1 MKKGMKKIVKRII
14 WCVVGILAMPVV
26 LWLVMEGLFAVA
38 PEFTEK
44 KIAPVVMNLFMDYDD
59 YLEEEEAT
67 DPIFEALSAKDYP
80 RAIALCDSLQEVKP
94 RFETIFLYFKSCAYM
109 ALGQEKAYEF
119 WLKKTL
125 ESYHGGNNGVTAY
138 LSGSLGYATRLRD
151 KGDYE
156 GSIKVIL
163 PALDVMEQHADDHFN
178 LMIPKNKPVELN
190 GIMASDLVALGKTD
204 EAEKTFQTAINHYI
218 KAAKFLD
225 IEYETKTDTNYY
237 YTAVELDLEAAK
249 AYIKAMQYDR
259 AQQWLEKTKQT
270 ISESEQ
276 YTDSLRKNR
285 DAFLF
290 DVHLMDALVLTHQGK
305 AAEAER
311 AYAVCLEKKR
321 ANDPSAINMRLQY
334 LKAARRYQDI
344 PALFHQFDSL
354 LVQRDVAMNIDNIS
368 QILTP
373 QYAAYRGMGQTAQAL
388 TMADSI
394 TQVLDSAI
402 IAARNDN
409 AAELATIYETQKK
422 EAQISE
428 QNSALS
434 IMRLMWIIAIL
445 VVGIFIYVGYTI
457 LRRRSER
464 RMAEMRAAQERI
476 ENELKIA
483 RDIQMS
489 MVPSTFPE
497 REGLDMYASMTP
509 AKEVGGDLYGYV
521 VHGSRLY
528 FAVGDVSGKGVPASL
543 FMAQATRLFMTLA
556 KQDMMPAEI
565 CTRMNDALS
574 GNDNESGMF
583 VTMFLGLIDLET
595 GHLDFC
601 NAGHNPPIMQSDK
614 REVISDKRETTTDHS
629 SLITYHF
636 LEMQP
641 NAPIGL
647 WPGLEYEG
655 EEIES
660 IKGRLLF
667 IYTDGLNEAENTAQE
682 QFGDDRLLDI
692 LRNTHFDN
700 ARQVIESLQAE
711 VEQHRNGAEP
721 NDDLTMMCL
730 RVD

>member
-1 MKKGMKKIVKRII
+1 MKKIVKRII
-14 WCVVGILAMPVV
+14 WCIVGILAAPFV
-26 LWLVMEGLFAVA
+26 LWLLLEGLFAVA

-59 YLEEEEAT
+59 YLEEKEAT

-94 RFETIFLYFKSCAYM
+94 RFETIFLYFKSNAYM

-119 WLKKTL
+119 WIKKAL
-125 ESYHGGNNGVTAY
+125 ESYQGGNNGITAY
-138 LSGSLGYATRLRD
+138 LSASLHYATALRD

-163 PALDVMEQHADDHFN
+163 PALDVIEQHAGDHYNIMINDD
-178 LMIPKNKPVELN
+178 LPAKLN

-204 EAEKTFQTAINHYI
+204 EAEKIFQTAINHYI

-237 YTAVELDLEAAK
+237 YTAVKLDLEAVK
-249 AYIKAMQYDR
+249 AYVKTLQYDR
-259 AQQWLEKTKQT
+259 AQQWLEKAKQT

-290 DVHLMDALVLTHQGK
+290 NVHLMDALILIHQGK
-305 AAEAER
+305 TAEAEK
-311 AYAVCLEKKR
+311 AYAACLGKKQ
-321 ANDPSAINMRLQY
+321 ANNPSTVNMRLQY

-354 LVQRDVAMNIDNIS
+354 LVKRDVAMNVDNIS

-388 TMADSI
+388 MMADSI
-394 TQVLDSAI
+394 TQVLDRAI
-402 IAARNDN
+402 IAMRNDN

-422 EAQISE
+422 EARISE

-434 IMRLMWIIAIL
+434 IMRLMWIIGIL
-445 VVGIFIYVGYTI
+445 VVGIFIYVGYTM

-464 RMAEMRAAQERI
+464 RMAAMRAAQERI

-489 MVPSTFPE
+489 MVPQTFPQH
-497 REGLDMYASMTP
+497 EGLDMYASMTP
-509 AKEVGGDLYGYV
+509 AREVGGDLYGYV

-556 KQDMMPAEI
+556 KQGMMPAEI

-574 GNDNESGMF
+574 GDDNQNGMF
-583 VTMFLGLIDLET
+583 VTFFLGLVDLQT

-601 NAGHNPPIMQSDK
+601 NAGHNPP
-614 REVISDKRETTTDHS
+614 VIGGGGSHGD
-629 SLITYHF
+629 F
-636 LEMQP
+636 LQMEA

-655 EEIES
+655 EEIDS
-660 IKGRLLF
+660 IKDRLLF
-667 IYTDGLNEAENTAQE
+667 IYTDGLNEAENRQQE
-682 QFGDDRLLDI
+682 QFGDDHLLDI
-692 LRNTHFDN
+692 LSNTRFGS
-700 ARQVIESLQAE
+700 AQQVIDTLKAE
-711 VEQHRNGAEP
+711 VEQHRDGAEP
-721 NDDLTMMCL
+721 NDDLTMMCI

>member
-1 MKKGMKKIVKRII
+1 MSIMAMKKIVKRII
-14 WCVVGILAMPVV
+14 WCVVGILATPVV
-26 LWLVMEGLFAVA
+26 LYFALEGLGRVA
-38 PEFTEK
+38 PEFTEE
-44 KIAPVVMNLFMDYDD
+44 KIMPVVANLFTDYDD
-59 YLEEEEAT
+59 FIEEDEAT
-67 DPIFEALSAKDYP
+67 YPLVEPFSAEDYH
-80 RAIALCDSLQEVKP
+80 RVIALCDSLQEVKP
-94 RFETIFLYFKSCAYM
+94 RYETTYLYFKSTAYM
-109 ALGQEKAYEF
+109 ELGQEKAYEF
-119 WLKKTL
+119 WIKKTI
-125 ESYHGGNNGVTAY
+125 ESYQGGNNGITPY
-138 LSGSLGYATRLRD
+138 LWGSLRYATQLRD
-151 KGDYE
+151 EGDYE
-156 GSIKVIL
+156 GSIKIII
-163 PALDVMEQHADDHFN
+163 PALDVMEKYADDHFN
-178 LMIPKNKPVELN
+178 LMISHEVPTKLN
-190 GIMASDLVALGKTD
+190 GIMATDLVALGKTD
-204 EAEKTFQTAINHYI
+204 EAEKKFQTAINI
-218 KAAKFLD
+218 FIDRSKFMD
-225 IEYETKTDTNYY
+225 ITYETKTDTSYY
-237 YTAVELDLEAAK
+237 YTAVKLDIEAAK
-249 AYIKAMQYDR
+249 AYIKAMQYDK
-259 AQQWLEKTKQT
+259 AQQWLEKAKQT

-276 YTDSLRKNR
+276 YTDSLGKYR

-311 AYAVCLEKKR
+311 AYAACLEKKR

-354 LVQRDVAMNIDNIS
+354 LVKRDVAMNIDNIS
-368 QILTP
+368 QILAP
-373 QYAAYRGMGQTAQAL
+373 QYTAYRGMGQTAQAL
-388 TMADSI
+388 MMADSI

-402 IAARNDN
+402 IATRNDN

-497 REGLDMYASMTP
+497 REGLDMYAAMTP

-521 VHGSRLY
+521 LNGDKLY
-528 FAVGDVSGKGVPASL
+528 FALGDVSGKGVPASL

-556 KQDMMPAEI
+556 KQGMMPAEI

-583 VTMFLGLIDLET
+583 VTFFLGLVDLTT

-601 NAGHNPPIMQSDK
+601 NAGHNPPIIGGGENNAD
-614 REVISDKRETTTDHS
+614 
-629 SLITYHF
+629 F

-655 EEIES
+655 EEIDS
-660 IKGRLLF
+660 IKGRPLF
-667 IYTDGLNEAENTAQE
+667 IYTDGLNEAENRQQE

-692 LRNTHFDN
+692 LRHTQFDT
-700 ARQVIESLQAE
+700 AQQVIDTLKAE
-711 VEQHRNGAEP
+711 VEQHRDGAEP
-721 NDDLTMMCL
+721 NDDLTMMCI

>member
-1 MKKGMKKIVKRII
+1 MKKIVKRII
-14 WCVVGILAMPVV
+14 WCIVGILAMPVV

-178 LMIPKNKPVELN
+178 LMIPKSKPVELN

-237 YTAVELDLEAAK
+237 YTAVKLDLEAVK
-249 AYIKAMQYDR
+249 AYVKTLQYDR
-259 AQQWLEKTKQT
+259 AQQWLEKAKQT

-276 YTDSLRKNR
+276 YTDSLKKNR

-290 DVHLMDALVLTHQGK
+290 NVHLMDALVLVHQGK

-311 AYAVCLEKKR
+311 AYAACLEKKQ
-321 ANDPSAINMRLQY
+321 ANDPSTINMRLQY

-344 PALFHQFDSL
+344 PALFHQFDSV
-354 LVQRDVAMNIDNIS
+354 LVKRDVAMNVDNIS

-388 TMADSI
+388 LMADSI
-394 TQVLDSAI
+394 TQVLDRAI
-402 IAARNDN
+402 IAMRNDN

-422 EAQISE
+422 EARISE

-434 IMRLMWIIAIL
+434 IMRLMWIIGIL
-445 VVGIFIYVGYTI
+445 VVGIFVYVGYTM
-457 LRRRSER
+457 LSRRSER
-464 RMAEMRAAQERI
+464 RMAAMRAAQERI

-489 MVPSTFPE
+489 MVPQTFPQH
-497 REGLDMYASMTP
+497 EGLDMYASMTP
-509 AKEVGGDLYGYV
+509 AREVGGDLYGYV

-556 KQDMMPAEI
+556 KQGMMPAEI

-574 GNDNESGMF
+574 GDDNQNGMF
-583 VTMFLGLIDLET
+583 VTFFLGLVDLQT

-601 NAGHNPPIMQSDK
+601 NAGHNPP
-614 REVISDKRETTTDHS
+614 VIGGGGSHGD
-629 SLITYHF
+629 F
-636 LEMQP
+636 LQMEA

-655 EEIES
+655 EEIDS
-660 IKGRLLF
+660 IKDRLLF
-667 IYTDGLNEAENTAQE
+667 IYTDGLNEAENRQQE
-682 QFGDDRLLDI
+682 QFGDDHLLDI
-692 LRNTHFDN
+692 LSNTRFDS
-700 ARQVIESLQAE
+700 AQQVIDTLKAE
-711 VEQHRNGAEP
+711 VEQHRDGAEP
-721 NDDLTMMCL
+721 NDDLTMMCI